1 LLKSIE
7 MPLNRERR
15 TTMMSDAGGPYL
27 FDVGVIA
34 LAHSAAPVRDSALSY
49 IRAAIAGD
57 IDAVVPYPALFGAHT
72 VLTTYYGYSNPD
84 ASRLLQNFIDAK
96 RIHWYDRMPQD
107 IVRGGF
113 SQASEANVDGWD
125 GYYAQVAIDEK
136 VNTVLTID
144 DDFERFDA
152 FNTEVI
158 LSPGEFTTLNRFLE
172 H

>member
-1 LLKSIE
+1 MLFNE
-7 MPLNRERR
+7 ERR
-15 TTMMSDAGGPYL
+15 KRVMSDVDGPYL

-34 LAHSAAPVRDSALSY
+34 LAHTTAPVRDSALSY
-49 IRAAIAGD
+49 VRDAIAGD

-72 VLTTYYGYSNPD
+72 VLTTYYGYSNAD
-84 ASRLLQNFIDAK
+84 ASRLLRNFMDAK
-96 RIHWYDRMPQD
+96 RIHWYDRMPED
-107 IVRGGF
+107 VVRGGF

-125 GYYAQVAIDEK
+125 GYYAQVAIDEG

-158 LSPGEFTTLNRFLE
+158 LSPDEFTELNRFLGN
-172 H
+172 